1 MADGPDLVRLDD
13 PIHRKRLALLGRQ
26 RAELSASIPMLGLRA
41 GLVTVLD
48 ERIAAFSR
56 TARDRLRSVDPSFRR
71 QWLQLFVDEVVGGRC
86 EIVIGGRNDTLLNG
100 VTGRPDCFGPTVPSF
115 DQAGRASQ
123 NKTTNS
129 YCIEIAL

>member
-1 MADGPDLVRLDD
+1 MADGPDLVRLDN
-13 PIHRKRLALLGRQ
+13 PIHRERLVLLGRQ

-48 ERIAAFSR
+48 ERIAASFR
-56 TARDRLRSVDPSFRR
+56 ITRDRLRSVDPSFRR

-100 VTGRPDCFGPTVPSF
+100 VTGRPDSFGPNVPSF
-115 DQAGRASQ
+115 DQEWRTRQDS
-123 NKTTNS
+123 N
-129 YCIEIAL
+129 L